1 MKEDLFMIT
10 ILFRTNEDNLPSK
23 LCLDTATS
31 IYMSPD
37 RKVIVETEGGIDYIS
52 GNEIGET
59 RFETCLRNGYDE
71 GRLDLTEQEFGL
83 FDIYEPFEDIGDDD
97 EDDED

>member
-1 MKEDLFMIT
+1 MIR

-37 RKVIVETEGGIDYIS
+37 RKVIVETEGETDYVS
-52 GNEIGET
+52 ANEIGQT
-59 RFETCLRNGYDE
+59 RFEELLNEGLRE
-71 GRLDLTEQEFGL
+71 GNLNLSSEEFGL
-83 FDIYEPFEDIGDDD
+83 FDVYAPSDEPGDIDDI
-97 EDDED
+97 E

>member
-1 MKEDLFMIT
+1 MIT

-59 RFETCLRNGYDE
+59 FFETCLKNGYDE
-71 GRLDLTEQEFGL
+71 GRLDLSEQEFGL
-83 FDIYEPFEDIGDDD
+83 FDIYEPFDESEDIHDI
-97 EDDED
+97 E

>member
-1 MKEDLFMIT
+1 MIT

-37 RKVIVETEGGIDYIS
+37 RKVIVETAGGTDYVS
-52 GNEIGET
+52 ANEIGQT
-59 RFETCLRNGYDE
+59 RFEELLNEGLRE
-71 GRLDLTEQEFGL
+71 GNLNLSSEEFGL
-83 FDIYEPFEDIGDDD
+83 FDVYAPSDEPEDIDDI
-97 EDDED
+97 E